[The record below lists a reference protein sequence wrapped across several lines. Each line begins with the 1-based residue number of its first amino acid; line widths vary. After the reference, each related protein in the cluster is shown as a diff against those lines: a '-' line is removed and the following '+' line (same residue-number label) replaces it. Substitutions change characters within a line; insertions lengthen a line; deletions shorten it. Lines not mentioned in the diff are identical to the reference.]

1 MMSLKDLV
9 DAQMRNGIN
18 SENQLYEQYV
28 VPALSNPDAFDLA
41 YTQYQQSLGGFNTT
55 AFRKCVNHIVDGK
68 IEDAEE
74 YADWADQFN
83 YIAEYATAR
92 NNFDNKVKEI
102 FEMDG
107 TQSEK
112 QAIFDTLDRARTK
125 AHNGVIML
133 FNNLNKLADEKQWA
147 KPYPTDKPFDPQNPR
162 DRESVATI
170 LIRQEPLLDT
180 VHYYLDEQ
188 KTQQSEMEKMRS
200 MSITELK
207 DYALQKAAQLTE
219 SDLSGL
225 EEQPLVKG

>member
-1 MMSLKDLV
+1 MSLKDLV
-9 DAQMRNGIN
+9 DAQMRNGIK

-55 AFRKCVNHIVDGK
+55 AFRKCVNHIVDSK
-68 IEDAEE
+68 IENAEE

-83 YIAEYATAR
+83 YIAEYANAR

-147 KPYPTDKPFDPQNPR
+147 KPYPTDKP
-162 DRESVATI
+162 SVATI